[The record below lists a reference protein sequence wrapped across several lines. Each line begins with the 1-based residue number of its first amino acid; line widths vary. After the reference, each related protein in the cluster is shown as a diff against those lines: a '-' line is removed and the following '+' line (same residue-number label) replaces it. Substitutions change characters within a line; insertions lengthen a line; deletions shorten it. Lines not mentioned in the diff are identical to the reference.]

1 MSKLPSCGKYSQGI
15 PREPYIRLRCPPE
28 RFIKSETRG
37 DHKVQEEQTVSFS
50 PMYVDGPEPWFTRLF
65 ELYLLTVLVVFS
77 IRIIKLLAGLR
88 SLRRAR
94 KDTSPAGLVYSLWVE
109 SCEKAHSFKEISALT
124 FFASLLNAT
133 WLIADV
139 FLSVRA
145 EKQVNL
151 GYVLARVGDGLSYLA
166 LGLIICIALYSAAMF
181 FQAALRRWD
190 RRNAPPN
197 QDGVDAE
204 SVHST

>member
-1 MSKLPSCGKYSQGI
+1 
-15 PREPYIRLRCPPE
+15 
-28 RFIKSETRG
+28 
-37 DHKVQEEQTVSFS
+37 VQEEQTVSFS

-145 EKQVNL
+145 EKQANL
-151 GYVLARVGDGLSYLA
+151 GHVLARVGDGLTYLA
-166 LGLIICIALYSAAMF
+166 QGMIVCIGLYSAALL
-181 FQAALRRWD
+181 FQAALRR
-190 RRNAPPN
+190 RKPSGPLAN
-197 QDGVDAE
+197 QNGRELDTIP
-204 SVHST
+204 SS